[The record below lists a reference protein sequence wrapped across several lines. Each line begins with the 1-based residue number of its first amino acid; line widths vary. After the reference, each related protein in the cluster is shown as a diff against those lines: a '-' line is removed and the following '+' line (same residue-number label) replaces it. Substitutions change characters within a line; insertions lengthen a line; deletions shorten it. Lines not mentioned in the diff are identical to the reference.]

1 MEKILRLSDF
11 SRVDFSRAI
20 NEIYERTDY
29 NTRQYQEYYKWFF
42 QKSIPRVLD
51 KKGDILFAME
61 GFRII
66 ALANIKNTLEEKKI
80 CTLLVEEEYRKKGLG
95 TKLLLESFSILNTSK
110 PVITI
115 EEGKL
120 KEYMSFI
127 NEFNWKETSSTKI
140 YTNNE
145 IIFNE
150 NTCK

>member
-1 MEKILRLSDF
+1 MNKILRLSDF
-11 SRVDFSRAI
+11 TRVDFSRAI

-29 NTRQYQEYYKWFF
+29 NTKQYREYYKWFF

-51 KKGDILFAME
+51 GSGDILFVME

-66 ALANIKNTLEEKKI
+66 ALANLKNTPEEKKI
-80 CTLLVEEEYRKKGLG
+80 CTLLVEEEFRKKGLG
-95 TKLLLESFSILNTSK
+95 TKLLIESFGILNTSK

-115 EEGKL
+115 EENKI

-127 NEFNWKETSSTKI
+127 NEFNWKETSSTNI

-145 IIFNE
+145 IIFNA
-150 NTCK
+150 KI